1 METKEIYSETVRH
14 FLEPVLPLLD
24 DPSVTEIL
32 INGHRTIYFERD
44 GRLNC
49 SELAFAS
56 PAMLMAAAR
65 NIAEYTGRSIDD
77 DNHSMDARRLAGT
90 RHRTA

>member
-1 METKEIYSETVRH
+1 MDTKEIYSETVRH

-32 INGHRTIYFERD
+32 INGHKTVYFERD
-44 GRLNC
+44 GRLNR
-49 SELAFAS
+49 SEFAFDS
-56 PAMLMAAAR
+56 PALLIAAAR

-77 DNHSMDARRLAGT
+77 DNHSMDARLPDGSRV
-90 RHRTA
+90 